1 MIKELVCI
9 TCPSGC
15 HLQAVLDEQNNVLSV
30 SGNRCPRGEAYAR
43 SELIAPRRMLTST
56 VRIEGA
62 LHPLLPVATSAPIL
76 KSRIFL
82 VMEES
87 ARSRSVR
94 RSFAGA
100 SLWKIS
106 AAAMPIWWQPKRWR
120 EPKVMKN
127 KKS

>member
-62 LHPLLPVATSAPIL
+62 LHPLLPVATSAPVL
-76 KSRIFL
+76 KSRIFFGDGGNPQDPGQCAGHL
-82 VMEES
+82 REHPCGKYRRQQC
-87 ARSRSVR
+87 RS
-94 RSFAGA
+94 GGNQNDGEN
-100 SLWKIS
+100 LK
-106 AAAMPIWWQPKRWR
+106 
-120 EPKVMKN
+120 
-127 KKS
+127 

>member
-30 SGNRCPRGEAYAR
+30 SGNRCPRGETYAR

-82 VMEES
+82 VMEEIRKIQVS
-87 ARSRSVR
+87 APVICGSILVENIGGSNADLVATKTMERIQSNE
-94 RSFAGA
+94 
-100 SLWKIS
+100 K
-106 AAAMPIWWQPKRWR
+106 
-120 EPKVMKN
+120 
-127 KKS
+127 